1 MDMSSALYVAVLAL
15 SLGLVLFQHW
25 DRARQGRILLVS
37 AVLCSFVI
45 IAAAQALASA
55 VTVGGQVMAALGVLF
70 GAQGATAS
78 LVLLWREMVADLREQ
93 EIETETDREAA

>member
-25 DRARQGRILLVS
+25 ARSRKGRILLIS
-37 AVLCSFVI
+37 AVLGGFVV
-45 IAAAQALASA
+45 IAATHALASA

-78 LVLLWREMVADLREQ
+78 LVLLWREMEADLHEQ
-93 EIETETDREAA
+93 EPETDREAA

>member
-25 DRARQGRILLVS
+25 VRPRKGRILLVA
-37 AVLCSFVI
+37 AVLGGFVV
-45 IAAAQALASA
+45 IAAAHALASA

-78 LVLLWREMVADLREQ
+78 LVLLWREMEADLHEQ
-93 EIETETDREAA
+93 EPETETDREAA